1 MPRLTMRVYGQTL
14 KYDSNDT
21 SLIKSG
27 RAGIII
33 VTAYI
38 TIVAIGLIIAI
49 VLQLEIG
56 SYLLVIDIF
65 CL

>member
-1 MPRLTMRVYGQTL
+1 L